1 MNNFKISNIS
11 LGDVKTRV
19 QKEAERLTATGE
31 YMTANDIARKYS
43 IGTPTVRQKMQ
54 RPDRSLGTGQ
64 KVFLYK
70 RERVDS
76 IFGQNKAI

>member
-1 MNNFKISNIS
+1 MNEFKISNIS

-19 QKEAERLTATGE
+19 QKGAERLTATGE

-43 IGTPTVRQKMQ
+43 IGAPTARVKMQ

-64 KVFLYK
+64 KIFLYE
-70 RERVDS
+70 RERVIS
-76 IFGQNKAI
+76 IFGE